1 MYRLI
6 TPNLLPLIQIYFQ
19 IEKMRRYSQFDRS
32 QQQDFLYPLS
42 FQEYIY
48 ALAHDHSLNRSILL
62 ENPGYDNK
70 SSFLIVKRLINQ
82 MDRRNPFFIS
92 ANDLK
97 KNSLFWRNKN
107 LYSQM
112 ISEVF
117 SFIVEIPFSI
127 RLIPYEEQKGIL
139 KFQSLQSIHSIFP
152 FLEDNFSHFHS
163 VLDIR
168 IPHPIHLEIL
178 VQTLRSWVKDAT
190 SLHLLRFFFYEYW
203 NWNNFSVPKNPSLAL
218 LTKINQRLF
227 FFLYNSYVCEYESI
241 FIFLHNQFYRLRSIS
256 FGDLLERIYCYVKR
270 KSESSTET
278 FAKDFRT
285 NLWLFK
291 DPIMHYVRYQGK
303 SILFSKGTSPFL
315 NKWKYYLVTF
325 CESYFDLCFHS
336 ERVYIKQ
343 LANHSLDFMV
353 YLVSVRLKSLMVRS
367 EMLEN
372 SFLIHNPIKKFETY
386 VPILPLIGS
395 LSKERFCNR
404 LGHPISKPVWADLS
418 DFDIID
424 RFGRICKNLS
434 RYHSGSSKKKSLYRI
449 QYILRL
455 SCAKTLARKHKSSI
469 RAFLKMKR
477 LGSKFFEEFF
487 VSEEGSSY
495 FNLTFLRSSFPLF
508 GVYRIRIWYLDT
520 ICINSL
526 SKHQ

>member
-19 IEKMRRYSQFDRS
+19 IEKMRRHSQFDRS

-97 KNSLFWRNKN
+97 KNPLFWRNKN

-139 KFQSLQSIHSIFP
+139 KFQGLRSIHSIFP

-178 VQTLRSWVKDAT
+178 VHTLRCWVKDAT

-203 NWNNFSVPKNPSLAL
+203 NWNNFSVTKNPSLSL
-218 LTKINQRLF
+218 LTKRNQRFF

-256 FGDLLERIYCYVKR
+256 FGDLLERIYFYVKR
-270 KSESSTET
+270 KSKSSTET

-353 YLVSVRLKSLMVRS
+353 YLVSVRLKSLIVRG

-372 SFLIHNPIKKFETY
+372 SFLIQNPIKKFETH

-395 LSKERFCNR
+395 LSKERFCDR
-404 LGHPISKPVWADLS
+404 LGHPISKPSWADLS

-434 RYHSGSSKKKSLYRI
+434 HYHSGSSKKKSLYRI

-477 LGSKFFEEFF
+477 LGSKFFEEFL
-487 VSEEGSSY
+487 VSEEGSTY

-508 GVYRIRIWYLDT
+508 GVCRIRIWYLDT